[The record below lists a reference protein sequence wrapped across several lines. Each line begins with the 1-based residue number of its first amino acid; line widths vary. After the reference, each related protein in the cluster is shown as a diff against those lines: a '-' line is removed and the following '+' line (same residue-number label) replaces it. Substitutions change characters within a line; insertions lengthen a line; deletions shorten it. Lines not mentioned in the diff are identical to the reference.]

1 MKKYSK
7 QIAVLVLIY
16 SGYFGAARAQDLN
29 LVGLTLLQTVTTNL
43 NGAGIRVAQVEA
55 TETLGATNFEANPFT
70 IGVASN
76 LFTYISGAGTAT
88 NFPNSVGGESGHAE
102 DVAGNFYGPSVGL
115 STNVAHVD
123 NYVADFFVQVSEFT
137 TPLFTNYTVSLPA
150 SNINDPVVNQS
161 FVFGTIP
168 VNLQQAVDSAYDN
181 YAAQFKTLFV
191 SGAGNG
197 AAASGNNGFVE
208 APSTCYNGI
217 SVAAYYST
225 PSVPVNPTSS
235 IGPTIDNGRA
245 KPDITA
251 PAQGTSFSTPQ
262 VAGAAAVLMQ
272 AGLRGDGG
280 SDTNSVTDIRTI
292 KALLLNGAVKPADW
306 TNIFP
311 YPLDVRYGT
320 GVLNIFNSYEQLA
333 GGGHGYIV
341 STSVATNSPHPPT
354 GATGTVSVLS
364 GWDFN
369 TNSSSAT
376 TDGVNHYYFNVTNG
390 TNNARFTAT
399 ATLVWNRQR
408 NQTSINN
415 LNLFLYDAASSNLV
429 ACSTSLVDNVEHVF
443 LPQLPQGRYDLQVL
457 KKGGTTVT
465 ASETYALAFEFFS
478 PSLQIAPAETNPALA
493 WPVYPAGFL
502 VESTISLTPPAN
514 WETNDIPSS
523 VVTNNQNYILLNA
536 TNANQFFHLRRP

>member
-1 MKKYSK
+1 MNKLSK
-7 QIAVLVLIY
+7 RTAALVLIF
-16 SGYFGAARAQDLN
+16 SGFFAGPARAQDLN

-43 NGAGIRVAQVEA
+43 NGTGIRVAQVEA

-88 NFPNSVGGESGHAE
+88 NFPNTVGGESTHALQ
-102 DVAGNFYGPSVGL
+102 VAGNFYGPAFGL

-123 NYVADFFVQVSEFT
+123 NYFADFFVQVSEFT

-150 SNINDPVVNQS
+150 SNINDPVANQS

-181 YAAQFKTLFV
+181 YAAQFATLFV

-217 SVAAYYST
+217 SVAAYNST
-225 PSVPVNPTSS
+225 SGSSS

-251 PAQGTSFSTPQ
+251 PAAGTSFSTPQ
-262 VAGAAAVLMQ
+262 VAGAAAVLIQ

-280 SDTNSVTDIRTI
+280 SDTNSVADIRTV

-311 YPLDVRYGT
+311 YPLDVRYGA

-333 GGGHGYIV
+333 GGKHDYIV
-341 STSVATNSPHPPT
+341 STSVATNSPHLPT
-354 GATGTVSVLS
+354 GATGTIGALS

-376 TDGVNHYYFNVTNG
+376 TDCVNHYYFNVTNNLSG
-390 TNNARFTAT
+390 ATFTAT
-399 ATLVWNRQR
+399 ATLVWNRHR
-408 NQTSINN
+408 NKTGINN
-415 LNLFLYDAASSNLV
+415 LDLFLYDAVSSNLV
-429 ACSTSLVDNVEHVF
+429 ACSTSLVDNVEHIFV
-443 LPQLPQGRYDLQVL
+443 PQLAQGRYDLQVL

-465 ASETYALAFEFFS
+465 ASESYALAWEFFS
-478 PSLQIAPAETNPALA
+478 MPLSVAQAGTNVAFS
-493 WPVYPAGFL
+493 WPVYPAGFF
-502 VESTISLTPPAN
+502 VEATTNLTPPII
-514 WETNDIPSS
+514 WETNDIPAS
-523 VVTNNQNYILLNA
+523 VVTGNQNYILLNG
-536 TNANQFFHLRRP
+536 TNAVQFFRLHRP